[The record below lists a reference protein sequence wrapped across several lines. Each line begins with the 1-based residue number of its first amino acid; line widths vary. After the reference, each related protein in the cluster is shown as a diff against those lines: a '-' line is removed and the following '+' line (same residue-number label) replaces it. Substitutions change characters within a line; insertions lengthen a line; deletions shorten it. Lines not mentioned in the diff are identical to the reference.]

1 MRCLAGAGLSW
12 LGRAII
18 SVALSL
24 SAYPAFAS
32 ESEQI
37 RILSTNDIHSYL
49 RPIYHRVLDQPRP
62 WGIQSME
69 GNYVEKSRYEG
80 RVGGMA
86 YVASVINQLRSEKFD
101 KTLLVDTGDTWHGS
115 GMSVFDKG
123 VSMVKAMNA
132 IGYDAMVPGNWE
144 YFYPKDHFLDLID
157 QAEFPVIA
165 YNLTDKDWGDPVLEP
180 YTVKQVGNLKIAVIG
195 MTYPWT
201 ALTSSIGGAAKWW
214 NFGLKEEEAR
224 ELIGQLREGESVDL
238 IVFVSHAGY
247 GFDQQFAKRVDGI
260 DVLVSGHTH
269 NPVFDPV
276 VWNDTIVY
284 ESGAHGEY
292 VSCLDLEVKDKQ
304 VISYQYKLIKVQ
316 ENYVL
321 PDPVIEELVEAA
333 YQPHADIL
341 NEVIGQTDGML
352 YRRDY
357 WQSPIG
363 NLITDAMR
371 YSQNSDIALFPA
383 WRYGATLLPGK
394 ITVENV
400 YNMVPTDGHIF
411 TYRMAG
417 KDIKTLLENIIVG
430 VSDEDPYS
438 RVGGDMIRFS
448 GVNIV
453 YDLSNQ
459 PGKKI
464 VSITMTDGTPFV
476 DDKEYAVASAHTRFQ
491 LNPLFGAKDI
501 QDTGKVFVEELI
513 EYIRNNS
520 PINSRLDD
528 RIKERNDT
536 TTSSG

>member
-69 GNYVEKSRYEG
+69 GNNVEKSRYEG
-80 RVGGMA
+80 QVGGMA

>member
-101 KTLLVDTGDTWHGS
+101 KTLLVDAGDTWHGS

-144 YFYPKDHFLDLID
+144 YFYPKDHLLDLID

-341 NEVIGQTDGML
+341 NEVIGQADGML

>member
-18 SVALSL
+18 SGALIS
-24 SAYPAFAS
+24 SAYLAAAS

-62 WGIQSME
+62 WGIQPME

-101 KTLLVDTGDTWHGS
+101 KTLLVDAGDTWHGS

-144 YFYPKDHFLDLID
+144 YFYPKDHLLDLID

-304 VISYQYKLIKVQ
+304 VISYQYQLIKVQ
-316 ENYVL
+316 EDYVL

-341 NEVIGQTDGML
+341 NEVIGQADGML

>member
-101 KTLLVDTGDTWHGS
+101 KTLLVDAGDTWHGS

-321 PDPVIEELVEAA
+321 PDSVIEDLVEAA

-341 NEVIGQTDGML
+341 NEVIGQADGML

-430 VSDEDPYS
+430 VSDDDPYS

>member
-12 LGRAII
+12 LCRAII

-238 IVFVSHAGY
+238 IVFISHAGY

-276 VWNDTIVY
+276 VLNDTIIY

-304 VISYQYKLIKVQ
+304 SHQLSI
-316 ENYVL
+316 
-321 PDPVIEELVEAA
+321 
-333 YQPHADIL
+333 
-341 NEVIGQTDGML
+341 QTD
-352 YRRDY
+352 
-357 WQSPIG
+357 QSARE
-363 NLITDAMR
+363 LC
-371 YSQNSDIALFPA
+371 PA
-383 WRYGATLLPGK
+383 GPG
-394 ITVENV
+394 
-400 YNMVPTDGHIF
+400 D
-411 TYRMAG
+411 
-417 KDIKTLLENIIVG
+417 
-430 VSDEDPYS
+430 
-438 RVGGDMIRFS
+438 
-448 GVNIV
+448 
-453 YDLSNQ
+453 
-459 PGKKI
+459 
-464 VSITMTDGTPFV
+464 
-476 DDKEYAVASAHTRFQ
+476 
-491 LNPLFGAKDI
+491 
-501 QDTGKVFVEELI
+501 
-513 EYIRNNS
+513 
-520 PINSRLDD
+520 
-528 RIKERNDT
+528 
-536 TTSSG
+536 

>member
-101 KTLLVDTGDTWHGS
+101 KTLLVDAGDTWHGS

-144 YFYPKDHFLDLID
+144 YFYPKDHFIDIID

-316 ENYVL
+316 EDYVL

-341 NEVIGQTDGML
+341 NEVIGQADGML

>member
-18 SVALSL
+18 SGALIS
-24 SAYPAFAS
+24 SAYLAVAS

-101 KTLLVDTGDTWHGS
+101 KTLLVDAGDTWHGS

-341 NEVIGQTDGML
+341 NEVIGQADGML

>member
-18 SVALSL
+18 SGALIS
-24 SAYPAFAS
+24 SAYLAVAS

-101 KTLLVDTGDTWHGS
+101 KTLLVDAGDTWHGS

-341 NEVIGQTDGML
+341 NEVIGQADGML

-357 WQSPIG
+357 WQSSIG

>member
-316 ENYVL
+316 EDYVL

-341 NEVIGQTDGML
+341 NEVIGQADGML

>member
-341 NEVIGQTDGML
+341 NEVIGQADGML

>member
-292 VSCLDLEVKDKQ
+292 VSCLDLEIKDKQ
-304 VISYQYKLIKVQ
+304 VISYQYQLIKVQ
-316 ENYVL
+316 EDYVL

-341 NEVIGQTDGML
+341 NEVIGQADGML

-357 WQSPIG
+357 WQSSIG

-476 DDKEYAVASAHTRFQ
+476 DDKEYAVASTHTRFQ

-520 PINSRLDD
+520 PINARLDD

>member
-101 KTLLVDTGDTWHGS
+101 KTLLVDAGDTWHGS

-276 VWNDTIVY
+276 VLNDTIVY

-292 VSCLDLEVKDKQ
+292 VSCLDLEVKDKR

-341 NEVIGQTDGML
+341 NEVIGQADGML

>member
-101 KTLLVDTGDTWHGS
+101 KTLLVDAGDTWHGS

-341 NEVIGQTDGML
+341 NEVIGQADGML